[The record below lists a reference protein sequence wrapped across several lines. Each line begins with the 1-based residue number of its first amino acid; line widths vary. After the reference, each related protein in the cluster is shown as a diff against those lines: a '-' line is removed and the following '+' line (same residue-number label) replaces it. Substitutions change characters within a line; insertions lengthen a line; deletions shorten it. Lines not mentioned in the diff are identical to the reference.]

1 MTQHLVVHV
10 IVTMAGVDQH
20 QPWRDANRKT
30 VLSSQALIFFVVVF
44 LQGSHKVPVQA
55 T

>member
-1 MTQHLVVHV
+1 MTEHLVVHL

-20 QPWRDANRKT
+20 QPWKDTDGKM
-30 VLSSQALIFFVVVF
+30 VLSSQRLIFFVLVF
-44 LQGSHKVPVQA
+44 LHKVPVEA

>member
-1 MTQHLVVHV
+1 MTWHLVVLL

-20 QPWRDANRKT
+20 HPWRDADGKM
-30 VLSSQALIFFVVVF
+30 VLSSQQLIFFVLVF